1 MGEYIIENDDYF
13 LNHWVLKNSGIPKFL
28 NITIEKI
35 IKIKKTT

>member
-1 MGEYIIENDDYF
+1 MGEYIKNDDCL